1 MRRNSLFKALLSP
14 GLGNIH
20 VGNIAISVVYSD
32 VSDILYTR
40 GWVSLPGQPE
50 GARSGESRN
59 LLQLNMH
66 YTVYLWD
73 CTPLNWKLMKLLKT
87 YENVSKMAYR
97 ISAFTQ
103 HLPIPH
109 NPKKEGQG
117 FRYDSRI
124 YLDSVWRGVKSKL
137 CSVSNPIWREL
148 HHGCFEVDSLCC
160 FHIRDFRCD
169 HFRGICS
176 QHCHR

>member
-1 MRRNSLFKALLSP
+1 MRRHSLFKALLSL

-66 YTVYLWD
+66 YTVYL
-73 CTPLNWKLMKLLKT
+73 
-87 YENVSKMAYR
+87 
-97 ISAFTQ
+97 
-103 HLPIPH
+103 
-109 NPKKEGQG
+109 
-117 FRYDSRI
+117 
-124 YLDSVWRGVKSKL
+124 
-137 CSVSNPIWREL
+137 
-148 HHGCFEVDSLCC
+148 
-160 FHIRDFRCD
+160 
-169 HFRGICS
+169 
-176 QHCHR
+176 